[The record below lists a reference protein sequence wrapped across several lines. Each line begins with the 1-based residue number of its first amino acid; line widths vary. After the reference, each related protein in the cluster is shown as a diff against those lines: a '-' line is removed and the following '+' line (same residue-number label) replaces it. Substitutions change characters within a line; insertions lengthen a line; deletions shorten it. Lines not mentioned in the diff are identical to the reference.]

1 MVYKINIS
9 KTCNISMSTTKLRA
23 SRSRL
28 SREEWLMRALEIL
41 AEQHNA
47 QLRIDELVKRMGVT
61 KGSFYWH
68 FKDRND
74 FLMQLLDYWV
84 YEFNEKV
91 PEEINKTVGDRD
103 AKTRLR
109 FLLAYLVE
117 HDCAR
122 YDMLV
127 RSWAAQDPGVGKVLV
142 KIDKL
147 RLNTV
152 QALFTE
158 MGFSEADA
166 RIRARIFV
174 TYISLRAG
182 LFMKTSKREE
192 LAAIDSQ
199 VEFFSRP

>member
-1 MVYKINIS
+1 
-9 KTCNISMSTTKLRA
+9 MSTTKVRP
-23 SRSRL
+23 SQSRL
-28 SREEWLMRALEIL
+28 SREEWLTRALEIL
-41 AEQHNA
+41 AEKHNA
-47 QLRIDELVKRMGVT
+47 LLNIEALVKRMGVT

-68 FKDRND
+68 FTDRDD

-91 PEEINKTVGDRD
+91 PEALNKAVGDQD

-117 HDCAR
+117 HDCAK

-127 RSWAAQDPGVGKVLV
+127 RNWAAQDLKVSKVLIR
-142 KIDKL
+142 IDKL
-147 RLNTV
+147 RLATV
-152 QALFTE
+152 HTLFTE

-174 TYISLRAG
+174 TFVSLRAG
-182 LFMKTSKREE
+182 LFVKTSKREE
-192 LAAIDSQ
+192 LAAINTQ
-199 VEFFSRP
+199 IEFFTQT

>member
-1 MVYKINIS
+1 MP
-9 KTCNISMSTTKLRA
+9 TTKVSA
-23 SRSRL
+23 SQSRL
-28 SREEWLMRALEIL
+28 SREEWLIRALEIL
-41 AEQHNA
+41 AEKHNA
-47 QLRIDELVKRMGVT
+47 LLNIDALVKRMGVT

-68 FKDRND
+68 FKDRDD

-117 HDCAR
+117 HDCAK

-127 RSWAAQDPGVGKVLV
+127 RSWAAQDPKVGNVLV

-152 QALFTE
+152 TALFTE
-158 MGFSEADA
+158 MGFSNADA
-166 RIRARIFV
+166 KIRARIFV
-174 TYISLRAG
+174 TYASLRTG
-182 LFMKTSKREE
+182 LLVITSKREE
-192 LAAIDSQ
+192 LAAIDAQ
-199 VEFFSRP
+199 IEFFSRP

>member
-1 MVYKINIS
+1 MP
-9 KTCNISMSTTKLRA
+9 TTKVRA
-23 SRSRL
+23 SQSRL
-28 SREEWLMRALEIL
+28 SREEWLKQALDIL
-41 AEQHNA
+41 AEKHNA
-47 QLRIDELVKRMGVT
+47 LLNIDALVKRMGVT

-68 FKDRND
+68 FTDRDD

-91 PEEINKTVGDRD
+91 PEALNKAVGDQD

-117 HDCAR
+117 HDCAK

-127 RSWAAQDPGVGKVLV
+127 RSWAAQDPKVDKVLV

-152 QALFTE
+152 TALFTE
-158 MGFSEADA
+158 IGFSDTDA
-166 RIRARIFV
+166 KIRAHIFV
-174 TYISLRAG
+174 TFVSLRAG
-182 LFMKTSKREE
+182 LFVKTSKREE
-192 LAAIDSQ
+192 LAAIDTQ
-199 VEFFSRP
+199 IEFFTQT